1 MPAIKAKLDVLLCS
15 LPGRQR
21 RVTKAETEVKA
32 LRREKCKA
40 EQADQPF
47 VKHAEVDKWLD

>member
-21 RVTKAETEVKA
+21 RMTKAETEVEA